1 MRKAWKICSRLL
13 LCALACVRSA
23 AATETSK
30 VSFPADPRFT
40 VQRLS
45 DQLGLGA
52 VTVTAMGQDRVGF
65 LWIGTQTGLYR
76 YDGAHAQKMTEVE
89 ALIGHYVVDM
99 LIAPDGTPWFAGN
112 RGIACYKDGRFEGLP
127 IPVSA
132 MALASA
138 AQMFAVDSKGIVYAL
153 LFNHGVLRID
163 SHNPAHSIV
172 LGEAEGIS
180 ETATGIV
187 RAEDDSI
194 WFTYGRHLAHVEPGS
209 NTVEVDRGIEI
220 PEERVLALVC
230 DATKTLWLR
239 TVTKL
244 ERVDTETDKLIPE
257 KMPIGPADEIEGK
270 PTLDQSGKLL
280 VPSSTGLYWQ
290 GADGHWQVITDKQG
304 ISSNDIQFA
313 MEDREGTLWIG
324 GSGTGLDRLP
334 GVHEWTGWTTAE
346 GLPDNTTWATQRDR
360 HGRLWVSTA
369 RGVAV
374 WDEQKRQWE
383 K

>member
-1 MRKAWKICSRLL
+1 MRNAWKIRSCLL
-13 LCALACVRSA
+13 LCALAWVRGT

-30 VSFPADPRFT
+30 VSFPDNPRFA

-45 DQLGLGA
+45 DQFGLGA

-112 RGIACYKDGRFEGLP
+112 RGIACYKDGRFESLP
-127 IPVSA
+127 IPASA

-138 AQMFAVDSKGIVYAL
+138 AQMFTVDSKGIVYAL

-163 SHNPAHSIV
+163 SHDPARNVV

-180 ETATGIV
+180 ETATGIA

-209 NTVEVDRGIEI
+209 NTVKVDGGIEI

-244 ERVDTETDKLIPE
+244 ERVDTETHKLIPE
-257 KMPIGPADEIEGK
+257 KMSIGPADEIEGK
-270 PTLDQSGKLL
+270 PTLDQRGKLL

-290 GADGHWQVITDKQG
+290 DADGHWQVITDKQG

-346 GLPDNTTWATQRDR
+346 GLPDNT
-360 HGRLWVSTA
+360 
-369 RGVAV
+369 
-374 WDEQKRQWE
+374 
-383 K
+383 